1 MTSGMDVYGLL
12 HTPISCYT
20 KRVEG
25 DGAEAMNASELMQRA
40 LSLSENGL
48 GKTYPN
54 PIVGAVITDTSGT
67 IISEGFHQRQTSPD
81 HAEIVAIKSAQQSL
95 KGATIYVT
103 LEPCNHTGSTPPC
116 TEAIIDAEFARVF
129 ISIRDPHEVAS
140 GGVERL
146 RAAGIDVDLDVLSKE
161 VQFSNRSWLHKIHT
175 GRPRMIWKVAVS
187 VDGKIAAGDGSPT
200 WVTSEDSRADVQTLR
215 AQSDAILIGTGTAL
229 SDNPHLIPR
238 NTSGGKYPDRIV
250 VGLREIPSTH
260 NLNDSSAVTHF
271 IKNQDLEKIVLQ
283 LSSYG
288 YNQVLLECG
297 PALGNALL
305 SAGFIDELIIYR
317 SPESLV
323 AEGAQLFADEK
334 TLLANAELISQIAIG
349 PDTKSH
355 YFIAKRGG

>member
-25 DGAEAMNASELMQRA
+25 DGAGAMNASELMQRA
-40 LSLSENGL
+40 LSLSEIGL
-48 GKTYPN
+48 GKTFPN
-54 PIVGAVITDTSGT
+54 PIVGAVITNAAGT
-67 IISEGFHQRQTSPD
+67 IIGEGFHQRQISPD
-81 HAEIVAIKSAQQSL
+81 HAEIVAIKSARQSL

-116 TEAIIDAEFARVF
+116 TEAIIDAEFARVV
-129 ISIRDPHEVAS
+129 ISMRDPHEVAG

-146 RAAGIDVDLDVLSKE
+146 RAAGIDVDLDVLGKE

-187 VDGKIAAGDGSPT
+187 VDGKIAAGNGSPT
-200 WVTSEDSRADVQTLR
+200 WITSEESRADVQVLR
-215 AQSDAILIGTGTAL
+215 AQSDAILVGTGTAL

-238 NTSGGKYPDRIV
+238 NTSGGKHPDRIV

-271 IKNQDLEKIVLQ
+271 IKNQDPEEIVLQ
-283 LSSYG
+283 LSSCG

-297 PALGNALL
+297 PTLGNALFG
-305 SAGFIDELIIYR
+305 AGLIDELIIFR
-317 SPESLV
+317 SPDSLET
-323 AEGAQLFADEK
+323 EGAQLFADEK

-349 PDTKSH
+349 SDTKSH
-355 YFIAKRGG
+355 YFIANRGG